1 MATLRLAAWSA
12 SLQLTDLPAPVVQ
25 AAVRSFYNWTGCAL
39 GGSNHR
45 TTTTALEAL
54 APFFGKPTSSIL
66 GHQSSSSSTSSPGD
80 NGNGKADASH
90 AALINGIASHVHDYD
105 DTHLETI
112 IHPTGPVAS
121 ALLAQAEALG
131 KPVGGD
137 DFIVALVAGIEAEC
151 KVGLAVWPKH
161 YDIGW
166 HITSTTG
173 SIGAAV
179 AVGKLLSLTTE
190 QMAHAI
196 GIAATQVTG
205 LREMFGSDT
214 KSFHVGRAAQNG
226 LMAAVLA
233 SKGYTSS
240 TQALEAKRGWVN
252 VVSETQRLDDAMATI
267 GTVWETEK
275 NSFKPFPCGIVVHP
289 IIDACIQ
296 LHRDIQQR
304 GLTASQIS
312 RVSCTVHPLVLE
324 LTGKKTPQDGL
335 QAKFSVYHGGAVGL
349 VLGKAGPAQY
359 EDAVVTSDEI
369 VSVRDKIAAAADAA
383 LGADEAVI
391 VVEFDA
397 GGAGGSGAPTTL
409 TKHVQHAIGSLEVP
423 MTDAQLQDKF
433 IDQVT
438 PVLGAQG
445 AKKASDAVLALRSV
459 TDVSVLA
466 GGL

>member
-1 MATLRLAAWSA
+1 MATLRLAAWST
-12 SLQLTDLPAPVVQ
+12 SLQSSDLPAAVSQ

-39 GGSNHR
+39 GGSNHP

-66 GHQSSSSSTSSPGD
+66 GHRSGGGD
-80 NGNGKADASH
+80 IGSADASH

-131 KPVGGD
+131 KPVAGD
-137 DFIVALVAGIEAEC
+137 EFILALVAGIEAEC

-179 AVGKLLSLTTE
+179 AVGKLLNLTTE

-252 VVSETQRLDDAMATI
+252 VVSETRHLDAVMPTL
-267 GTVWETEK
+267 GQVWETEK

-296 LHRDIQQR
+296 LHRDMRQR
-304 GLTASQIS
+304 GLTAAQIR
-312 RVSCTVHPLVLE
+312 RVHCKVHPLVLE

-359 EDAVVTSDEI
+359 EDAVVTGAEI
-369 VSVRDKIAAAADAA
+369 VAVRDRIDAAADAG
-383 LGADEAVI
+383 LGADEAEV
-391 VVEFDA
+391 VVEFD
-397 GGAGGSGAPTTL
+397 GPTAATL
-409 TKHVQHAIGSLEVP
+409 TKHVTHAIGSLEVP

-438 PVLGAQG
+438 PVLGAEG
-445 AKKASDAVLALRSV
+445 AKKASDAALALQGV
-459 TDVSVLA
+459 ADVSALA
-466 GGL
+466 KGL

>member
-1 MATLRLAAWSA
+1 MATLRLAAWST
-12 SLQLTDLPAPVVQ
+12 SLQFSDLPEPVTQ

-39 GGSNHR
+39 GGSNHP
-45 TTTTALEAL
+45 TTTTALKAL

-66 GHQSSSSSTSSPGD
+66 GHSDDKDKDDIGS
-80 NGNGKADASH
+80 ADASH

-131 KPVGGD
+131 KPVAGEE
-137 DFIVALVAGIEAEC
+137 FILALVTGIEAEC

-179 AVGKLLSLTTE
+179 AVGKLLNLTTK

-214 KSFHVGRAAQNG
+214 KSFHVGRSAQNG
-226 LMAAVLA
+226 LMAAILA

-252 VVSETQRLDDAMATI
+252 VVSETHNLDEVMPTL
-267 GTVWETEK
+267 GKVWETEK

-289 IIDACIQ
+289 IIDGCIQ
-296 LHRDIQQR
+296 LHRDMQEQ
-304 GLTASQIS
+304 GLSAREIKS
-312 RVSCTVHPLVLE
+312 VKCKVHPLVLE

-349 VLGKAGPAQY
+349 VLGKAGPTQY
-359 EDAVVTSDEI
+359 EDNVVTSPEI
-369 VSVRDKIAAAADAA
+369 VSVRDKIAATADAT
-383 LGADEAVI
+383 LGADEAEI
-391 VVEFDA
+391 VVEFTSTSSA
-397 GGAGGSGAPTTL
+397 L
-409 TKHVQHAIGSLEVP
+409 TRHVKHAIGSLEVP
-423 MTDAQLQDKF
+423 MTDAQLHEKF
-433 IDQVT
+433 IDQVS
-438 PVLGAQG
+438 PVLGTEG
-445 AKKASDAVLALRSV
+445 ARKASDAALALRAV
-459 TDVSVLA
+459 ADVA
-466 GGL
+466 GMAKTL

>member
-1 MATLRLAAWSA
+1 MATQRLAAWTV
-12 SLQLTDLPAPVVQ
+12 SLQYNDLPKSVTQ
-25 AAVRSFYNWTGCAL
+25 AAVRSFYNWAGCAL

-54 APFFGKPTSSIL
+54 APFFGPATSSIL
-66 GHQSSSSSTSSPGD
+66 GRGASKND
-80 NGNGKADASH
+80 NSNNNLNNLPSRADASH

-131 KPVGGD
+131 NVGGQQ
-137 DFIVALVAGIEAEC
+137 FILALVAGIEAEC
-151 KVGLAVWPKH
+151 KLGLAVWPKH
-161 YDIGW
+161 YDVGW

-179 AVGKLLSLTTE
+179 AVGKILHLSEE
-190 QMAHAI
+190 QMSHAI

-214 KSFHVGRAAQNG
+214 KSFHVGRSAQNG
-226 LMAAVLA
+226 LMAAILA

-240 TQALEAKRGWVN
+240 LQALEAKRGWAN
-252 VVSETQRLDDAMATI
+252 VVSETQRLDDQIATL
-267 GTVWETEK
+267 GQVWEVEK

-289 IIDACIQ
+289 IIDGCIQ
-296 LHRDIQQR
+296 LHQDMKDKDLSPADIKAVHCR
-304 GLTASQIS
+304 
-312 RVSCTVHPLVLE
+312 VHPLVLE

-335 QAKFSVYHGGAVGL
+335 QAKFSVYHGGAAGL

-359 EDAVVTSDEI
+359 DDNVVGSQDI
-369 VSVRDKIAAAADAA
+369 ISVRDKIDAVADDK
-383 LGADEAVI
+383 LGADETEI
-391 VVEFDA
+391 VVEFSN
-397 GGAGGSGAPTTL
+397 GKKL
-409 TKHVQHAIGSLEVP
+409 TKHVTHAIGSLEVP
-423 MTDAQLQDKF
+423 MTDQQLEDKF

-438 PVLGAQG
+438 EALGSE
-445 AKKASDAVLALRSV
+445 KASEASQSCWTIGDAAS
-459 TDVSVLA
+459 A
-466 GGL
+466 GDLVRIL

>member
-1 MATLRLAAWSA
+1 MATQRLAAWA
-12 SLQLTDLPAPVVQ
+12 TSLRLHDLPAPVVQ

-39 GGSNHR
+39 GGSHHR
-45 TTTTALEAL
+45 TTTTALHAL

-66 GHQSSSSSTSSPGD
+66 GHTNTDTDVGS
-80 NGNGKADASH
+80 ADASH

-131 KPVGGD
+131 KPVAGD
-137 DFIVALVAGIEAEC
+137 DFILALVAGIEAEC
-151 KVGLAVWPKH
+151 KVGLAVWPDH

-179 AVGKLLSLTTE
+179 AVGKLLTLTTE

-233 SKGYTSS
+233 QKGYTSS
-240 TQALEAKRGWVN
+240 PTALEAKRGWAK
-252 VVSETQRLDDAMATI
+252 VVSTTQDLDGQMATL
-267 GTVWETEK
+267 GSRDGGVWETAK

-296 LHRDIQQR
+296 LHADMQR
-304 GLTASQIS
+304 QGLAATQIKH
-312 RVSCTVHPLVLE
+312 VQCTVHPLVLE

-359 EDAVVTSDEI
+359 DDRVVTSNEI
-369 VSVRDKIAAAADAA
+369 VAVRDRIDATADAG

-391 VVEFDA
+391 VVEFDT
-397 GGAGGSGAPTTL
+397 GATTL
-409 TKHVQHAIGSLEVP
+409 TKHVKHAVGSLEVP
-423 MTDAQLQDKF
+423 MTDAQLLDKF
-433 IDQVT
+433 VDQVT
-438 PVLGAQG
+438 PVLGPEG
-445 AKKASDAVLALRSV
+445 AKKASDAAWALQGV
-459 TDVSVLA
+459 ADVSVLA
-466 GGL
+466 KGL